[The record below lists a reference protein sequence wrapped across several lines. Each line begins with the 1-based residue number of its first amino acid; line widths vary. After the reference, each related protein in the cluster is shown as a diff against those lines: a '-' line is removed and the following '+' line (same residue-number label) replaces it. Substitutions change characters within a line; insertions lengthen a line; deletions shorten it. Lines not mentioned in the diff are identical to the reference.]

1 MTAIYYRGNQ
11 STELSCEQLDSNWDA
26 VRERE
31 NHTGTQLA
39 STISNLKTTVEGY
52 DFIAA
57 LQECCEDLTTQL
69 TELQDSIFGDGEL
82 STLITNLRNELLQ
95 DIAEVQTDLTAL
107 TTRVTTTETNI
118 ATINSTLTSLS
129 SSITGLANSKANI
142 NSPTFTGVPKAPT
155 PTNGADST
163 QIATVGY
170 VNDVAT
176 EVIEGIPSSV
186 PIGSVIPYSG
196 ASISDP
202 NYVMANG
209 QAINR
214 VTYADYFTLV
224 GITYGAGDTTT
235 TFNVPNL
242 QQRIPVGVGG
252 DYALGATGG
261 AATHTLITNEM
272 PTHSHT
278 ADHFH
283 TITDPG
289 HFHDLPV
296 NAASADGQQAW
307 KEGGNPYSDGFN
319 SASNTTGITQ
329 TNSTSGLTTSNQG
342 SGQAHNNMQP
352 YIVLN
357 YIVKVK

>member
-1 MTAIYYRGNQ
+1 MTAIYYRGDQ

-26 VRERE
+26 VRERG

-82 STLITNLRNELLQ
+82 STLITNLKNELLQ

-118 ATINSTLTSLS
+118 ATINTTLSSLS

-142 NSPTFTGVPKAPT
+142 ASPTFTGVPKAPT
-155 PTNGADST
+155 PSIGADSN
-163 QIATVGY
+163 QIVTVGY
-170 VNDVAT
+170 LNLL
-176 EVIEGIPSSV
+176 GGLL
-186 PIGSVIPYSG
+186 PIGSVVEYS
-196 ASISDP
+196 ASAISDP
-202 NYVMANG
+202 NFVMANG

-214 VTYADYFTLV
+214 VTYAGYFALV
-224 GITYGAGDTTT
+224 GTTYGVGDGTT
-235 TFNVPNL
+235 TFNVPD
-242 QQRIPVGVGG
+242 RRKRVGVGAG
-252 DYALGATGG
+252 TGYTLGATGG
-261 AATHTLITNEM
+261 AATHTLTTDEM

-278 ADHFH
+278 ADHTH
-283 TITDPG
+283 TTNETPHTHTTAALLGTTGDG
-289 HFHDLPV
+289 DSTLPYHLASV
-296 NAASADGQQAW
+296 GYAATPIALV
-307 KEGGNPYSDGFN
+307 N
-319 SASNTTGITQ
+319 SATTGITV
-329 TNSTSGLTTSNQG
+329 NSASVTTSNQG